1 MGILAP
7 RKTAGLTMTG
17 LKWGGFAKDPY
28 IPADLNLL
36 FEASNNYFALLING
50 NVGTYVSHPTP

>member
-1 MGILAP
+1 
-7 RKTAGLTMTG
+7 MTG